1 VIRKTKNTPLP
12 PRDDDTSEPA
22 AVESM
27 EARAAHRAAPDE
39 PRPRRMINE
48 KEVLEI
54 VRVGRSTLW
63 GMVKAGKFPKPVH
76 IATNRRMW
84 FLDEVIA
91 WQNSLRD
98 AS

>member
-1 VIRKTKNTPLP
+1 VIRRTKNTPLP
-12 PRDDDTSEPA
+12 TREDDASKTA
-22 AVESM
+22 VVESM
-27 EARAAHRAAPDE
+27 EDRAALGE
-39 PRPRRMINE
+39 PRLRRMINE

-63 GMVKAGKFPKPVH
+63 RMVKAGKFPKPKH
-76 IATNRRMW
+76 IATNRRVW